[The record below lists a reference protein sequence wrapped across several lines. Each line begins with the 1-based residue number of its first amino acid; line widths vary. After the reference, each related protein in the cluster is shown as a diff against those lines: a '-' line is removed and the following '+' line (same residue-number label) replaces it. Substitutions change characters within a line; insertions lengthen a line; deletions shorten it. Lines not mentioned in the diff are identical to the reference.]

1 MPDTVVNPQIT
12 DAVTQANVKVL
23 GEAPAM
29 AMGSIYQSVSHAL
42 ALLYQDAVTG
52 QQQLQI
58 TAQAALTQ
66 GVMLLYSLDTA
77 SDAGPQRV
85 ESAMNDTAQALNDA
99 AATKN
104 AQLAGEVS
112 GQVKDAVNFAQDKVL
127 GAIGD
132 FAYGQRACSDAFVA
146 ALVQVG
152 AAQHKQRMQ
161 VLQEAASAVCLSAM
175 LKSPEQAEAYAEL
188 LERIKRLV

>member
-12 DAVTQANVKVL
+12 DAITQANVKVL
-23 GEAPAM
+23 GEAPAV
-29 AMGSIYQSVSHAL
+29 AMGSIYQSVARAL
-42 ALLYQDAVTG
+42 SILYMDAVTG

-58 TAQAALTQ
+58 TAQASLTQ
-66 GVMLLYSLDTA
+66 GVMQLYSVDTA

-85 ESAMNDTAQALNDA
+85 ETAVNDTAQALNA
-99 AATKN
+99 FASTKN
-104 AQLAGEVS
+104 AQFGGEVS
-112 GQVKDAVNFAQDKVL
+112 GQVKDAVNFTQEKVL
-127 GAIGD
+127 SAAGD
-132 FAYGQRACSDAFVA
+132 FAYGQRACSDAFFA
-146 ALVQVG
+146 ALEQVG
-152 AAQHKQRMQ
+152 AAQHRQRMQ